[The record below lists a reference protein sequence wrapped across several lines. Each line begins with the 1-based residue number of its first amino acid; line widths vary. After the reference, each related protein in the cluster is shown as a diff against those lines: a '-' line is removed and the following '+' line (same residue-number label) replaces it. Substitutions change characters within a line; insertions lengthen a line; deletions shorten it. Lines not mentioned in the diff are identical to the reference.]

1 MTISRDTETSSDPV
15 GTTYAAVLVPLD
27 GSEDAQRAIAA
38 GWMLGRSFGAALH
51 VVTAGVG
58 RAERS
63 WYQGYLDRLDPG
75 PGLAARH
82 LDDDPDVAGGIV
94 ATARH
99 LAPCLLC
106 LATHGRSRLAAV
118 TGSTFAA
125 VAARATDPLVA
136 VGPHVAAGRRSDIDR
151 LAVCLDGR
159 APAESA
165 LPVAAGWA
173 RTLGACV
180 SLLTVADPALSHSHM
195 AWDFAAGTAKRYLP
209 GGDPQAYLAGLA
221 GRPELAGL
229 EVDTQVL
236 WSTSSG
242 PHDAIA
248 DHLDDAATL
257 AVATTHGRT
266 GLART
271 ALGSEVAR
279 IVHRSPVPVLVVP
292 PRAGH

>member
-1 MTISRDTETSSDPV
+1 MTIPRNTVTGGDAVE
-15 GTTYAAVLVPLD
+15 TTYASVLVPLD
-27 GSEDAQRAIAA
+27 GSEHAERAIGA
-38 GWMLGRSFGAALH
+38 GWMLTRCFSAGLH
-51 VVTAGVG
+51 VVSAGVD
-58 RAERS
+58 RTERW
-63 WYQGYLDRLDPG
+63 WYEGYLDRLDPG

-82 LDDDPDVAGGIV
+82 LHYDPDVPRGIL
-94 ATARH
+94 ATAQH

-118 TGSTFAA
+118 TGSTFAT
-125 VAARATDPLVA
+125 VAARAKEPLVA
-136 VGPHVAAGRRSDIDR
+136 VGPHVPAGRRSDIDR

-180 SLLTVADPALSHSHM
+180 SLLTVADPALSDSHM
-195 AWDFAAGTAKRYLP
+195 AWDVAAGTNRYLP
-209 GGDPQAYLAGLA
+209 DGDPQAYLDGLA
-221 GRPELAGL
+221 GQPELAGL

-236 WSTSSG
+236 WSTSA
-242 PHDAIA
+242 PHGAIG
-248 DHLDDAATL
+248 DHLDDDAATL

-279 IVHRSPVPVLVVP
+279 IVHRSPGPVLVVP
-292 PRAGH
+292 PHAGR

>member
-1 MTISRDTETSSDPV
+1 MTIPWNTETTSDPV
-15 GTTYAAVLVPLD
+15 DTTYASVLVPLD
-27 GSEDAQRAIAA
+27 GSEHAERAIGA
-38 GWMLGRSFGAALH
+38 GWMLTRCFGAGLH
-51 VVTAGVG
+51 VVAAGVG
-58 RAERS
+58 RAERG
-63 WYQGYLDRLDPG
+63 WYEGYLDRLDPG

-82 LDDDPDVAGGIV
+82 LDDDPDVAGGIL

-125 VAARATDPLVA
+125 VAGRATQPLVA

-159 APAESA
+159 APAERA
-165 LPVAAGWA
+165 VRVAAGWA
-173 RTLGACV
+173 RVLGASL
-180 SLLTVADPALSHSHM
+180 SLLTVADPALSQSHM
-195 AWDFAAGTAKRYLP
+195 AWDFAASQNRYLP
-209 GGDPQAYLAGLA
+209 GGDPQAYLAALA
-221 GRPELAGL
+221 GRPELVGL
-229 EVDTQVL
+229 AVDTEVL
-236 WSTSSG
+236 WSTSV
-242 PHDAIA
+242 PHDAIG
-248 DHLDDAATL
+248 DHLDDDAATL